1 LAYWLLAYWL
11 LAHPS
16 FARHHRQARA
26 AHKGLHTLAKGIVCR
41 QESAMVP
48 VSFAPLSF
56 AGHEMAL
63 ADGRALYWPAERT
76 LLVADLH
83 LEKASWHAAR
93 GAMLPPYDSRA
104 TLERLA
110 RIVAACGARRVITL
124 GDNFHDNSGAL
135 RLEPGA
141 RQLLEHLIAAHDF
154 VWITGNHDEAMAR
167 SFGGAVAQELNVGGI
182 ALRHEARRGE
192 TAHELS
198 GHYHPKLRIRVRGR
212 HIARPCAV
220 LGRHAGADGPQRMIL
235 PAFGAFTGGMDAAAP
250 EIRTALQPA
259 EILEALV
266 PAKGQIARFA
276 LAGAPA

>member
-1 LAYWLLAYWL
+1 
-11 LAHPS
+11 
-16 FARHHRQARA
+16 
-26 AHKGLHTLAKGIVCR
+26 
-41 QESAMVP
+41 
-48 VSFAPLSF
+48 
-56 AGHEMAL
+56 MAL
-63 ADGRALYWPAERT
+63 VDGRALYWPAERT
-76 LLVADLH
+76 VLVADLH

-110 RIVAACGARRVITL
+110 DIVKATDARRVITL

-135 RLEPGA
+135 RLEPFAKGM
-141 RQLLEHLIAAHDF
+141 LEGLIRAMDF

-167 SFGGAVAQELNVGGI
+167 SFGGAVANKLEVGGI
-182 ALRHEARRGE
+182 ILRHEAQPGE

-198 GHYHPKLRIRVRGR
+198 GHYHPKLRIRVRNR
-212 HIARPCAV
+212 HISRPCAV
-220 LGRHAGADGPQRMIL
+220 LARSLSCGTAERMIL

-266 PAKGQIARFA
+266 PAKGKLARFA
-276 LAGAPA
+276 LACAPA